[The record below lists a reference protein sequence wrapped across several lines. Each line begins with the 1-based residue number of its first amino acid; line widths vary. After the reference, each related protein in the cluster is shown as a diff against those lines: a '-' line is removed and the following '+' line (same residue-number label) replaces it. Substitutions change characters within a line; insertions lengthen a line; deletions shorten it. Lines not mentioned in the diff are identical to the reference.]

1 MQQIVI
7 GTAGHIDHGKTALV
21 KALTGTNTD
30 QLAQEKARGMTI
42 DLGFAYLNEQITII
56 DVPGHEKF
64 IRNMA
69 AGAAN
74 VHIGML
80 VVAADDGIMPQTKE
94 HLQILDSFSI
104 QGGLVVLTKVD
115 IVNDEEWIDLVEL
128 ELQDLIKNTVLNG
141 VPIIRVNNL
150 TGDGIE
156 AVKKHLLH
164 IAKEVKIQIRSN
176 EFRMHVDRVFTKK
189 GFGTVVTGTVDSGE
203 LHVGD
208 KLELLPNK
216 VNTKVRGIQTH
227 GGNVESVGVGDRAA
241 LNLANVERTEVYRGT
256 VLSNPGIIAV
266 TKKVIAHII
275 MYPNTDWIIKNNQ
288 RIRLHIGTAEIMGK
302 VSMAIPKLKKG
313 QNGSVII
320 GLEIPH
326 PVAMDDLFV
335 IRSYSPMKTIAQGR
349 ILDPLPSGK
358 WSELKNNIKIL
369 SPDPEKRFHTMVLR
383 EWKQPRTLNSWRNRC
398 FRKQNVIQ
406 QWINA
411 AGLKIES
418 KSKIVYSNNSLKISD
433 EAILSLVNNIY
444 KRDSFRKTIS
454 NEAIIDQLKWSSVWV
469 TFVLANMELEGKI
482 IQSSGR
488 ISLSDYRPEITV
500 KDQKDLDF
508 IQGLVDSSGLEP
520 ISLKVL
526 IQRSGF
532 KPGRV
537 NGMLHLL
544 NDDNRSE
551 KIGTDLWIA
560 KKYRD
565 EILKY
570 VRGHFEKNKLLSVS
584 NFKDIIGLTR
594 KTAIPLLEYLDQ
606 SNYTQRDGNDRRIG
620 SMLDA

>member
-320 GLEIPH
+320 GLEIPLS
-326 PVAMDDLFV
+326 VAMDDLFV

-454 NEAIIDQLKWSSVWV
+454 NEAIIDQLKWSLVWV

>member
-320 GLEIPH
+320 DLEIPLS
-326 PVAMDDLFV
+326 VAMDDLFV

>member
-302 VSMAIPKLKKG
+302 VSMAIPNLKKG

-320 GLEIPH
+320 GLEIPLS
-326 PVAMDDLFV
+326 VAMDDLFV

-606 SNYTQRDGNDRRIG
+606 SNYTQRDGNNRRIG

>member
-320 GLEIPH
+320 GLEIPLS
-326 PVAMDDLFV
+326 VAMDDLFV

>member
-320 GLEIPH
+320 DLEIPLS
-326 PVAMDDLFV
+326 VAMDDLFV

-383 EWKQPRTLNSWRNRC
+383 EWKQPRTLNSWKNRC

>member
-128 ELQDLIKNTVLNG
+128 ELQDLIRNTVLNG

-320 GLEIPH
+320 DLEIPLS
-326 PVAMDDLFV
+326 VAMDDLFV

-537 NGMLHLL
+537 NSMLHLL

-606 SNYTQRDGNDRRIG
+606 SNYTQRDGNNRRIG

>member
-128 ELQDLIKNTVLNG
+128 ELQTLIKNTVLNG

-320 GLEIPH
+320 DLEIPLS
-326 PVAMDDLFV
+326 VAMDDLFV

>member
-203 LHVGD
+203 LHVSD

-320 GLEIPH
+320 GLEIPLS
-326 PVAMDDLFV
+326 VAMDDLFV

-418 KSKIVYSNNSLKISD
+418 KSKIVYSNNSLKVSD

-606 SNYTQRDGNDRRIG
+606 SNYTQRDGNNRRIG

>member
-320 GLEIPH
+320 GLEIPLS
-326 PVAMDDLFV
+326 VAMDDLFV

-606 SNYTQRDGNDRRIG
+606 SNYTQRDGNNRRIG

>member
-1 MQQIVI
+1 M
-7 GTAGHIDHGKTALV
+7 
-21 KALTGTNTD
+21 
-30 QLAQEKARGMTI
+30 
-42 DLGFAYLNEQITII
+42 
-56 DVPGHEKF
+56 
-64 IRNMA
+64 
-69 AGAAN
+69 
-74 VHIGML
+74 
-80 VVAADDGIMPQTKE
+80 
-94 HLQILDSFSI
+94 
-104 QGGLVVLTKVD
+104 
-115 IVNDEEWIDLVEL
+115 
-128 ELQDLIKNTVLNG
+128 
-141 VPIIRVNNL
+141 
-150 TGDGIE
+150 
-156 AVKKHLLH
+156 
-164 IAKEVKIQIRSN
+164 
-176 EFRMHVDRVFTKK
+176 
-189 GFGTVVTGTVDSGE
+189 
-203 LHVGD
+203 
-208 KLELLPNK
+208 
-216 VNTKVRGIQTH
+216 
-227 GGNVESVGVGDRAA
+227 
-241 LNLANVERTEVYRGT
+241 ANVERTEVYRGT

-288 RIRLHIGTAEIMGK
+288 RIRLHIGIAEIMGK
-302 VSMAIPKLKKG
+302 VSMAIPNLNKG

-320 GLEIPH
+320 GLEIPLS
-326 PVAMDDLFV
+326 VAMDDLFV

-594 KTAIPLLEYLDQ
+594 KTAIPLLEYLDL
-606 SNYTQRDGNDRRIG
+606 SNYTQRDGNNRRIG

>member
-128 ELQDLIKNTVLNG
+128 ELQTLIKNTVLNG

-203 LHVGD
+203 IHVGD

-320 GLEIPH
+320 GLEIPLS
-326 PVAMDDLFV
+326 VAMDDLFV

>member
-320 GLEIPH
+320 GLEIPLS
-326 PVAMDDLFV
+326 VAMDDLFV

-544 NDDNRSE
+544 NDNNRSE

-606 SNYTQRDGNDRRIG
+606 SNYTQRDGNNRRIG

>member
-115 IVNDEEWIDLVEL
+115 IVNDEEWIDMVEL

-203 LHVGD
+203 LHVSD

-320 GLEIPH
+320 SLEIPLS
-326 PVAMDDLFV
+326 VAMDDLFV

-606 SNYTQRDGNDRRIG
+606 SNYTQRDGNNRRIG

>member
-115 IVNDEEWIDLVEL
+115 IVNDEEWIDLIEF
-128 ELQDLIKNTVLNG
+128 ELQTLIKNTVLNG
-141 VPIIRVNNL
+141 VPIIRLNNL

-320 GLEIPH
+320 DLEIPLS
-326 PVAMDDLFV
+326 VAMDDLFV

>member
-216 VNTKVRGIQTH
+216 VNAKVRGIQTH

-320 GLEIPH
+320 GLEIPLS
-326 PVAMDDLFV
+326 VAMDDLFV

>member
-128 ELQDLIKNTVLNG
+128 ELQTLIKNTVLNG

-320 GLEIPH
+320 GLEIPLS
-326 PVAMDDLFV
+326 VAMDDLFV

>member
-176 EFRMHVDRVFTKK
+176 EFRMHIDRVFTKK

-216 VNTKVRGIQTH
+216 VNAKVRGIQTH

-320 GLEIPH
+320 GLEIPLS
-326 PVAMDDLFV
+326 VAMDDLFV

-606 SNYTQRDGNDRRIG
+606 SNYTQRDGNNRRIG

>member
-320 GLEIPH
+320 GLEIPMS
-326 PVAMDDLFV
+326 VAMDDLFV

-418 KSKIVYSNNSLKISD
+418 KSKIVYSNNSLKMSD

-454 NEAIIDQLKWSSVWV
+454 NEAIIDQLKWSLVWV

>member
-42 DLGFAYLNEQITII
+42 ALGFAYLNEQITII

-320 GLEIPH
+320 GLEIPLS
-326 PVAMDDLFV
+326 VAMDDLFV

-606 SNYTQRDGNDRRIG
+606 SNYTQRDGNNRRIG

>member
-115 IVNDEEWIDLVEL
+115 IVNDEEWIDLIEF
-128 ELQDLIKNTVLNG
+128 ELQTLIKNTVLNG

-320 GLEIPH
+320 DLEIPLS
-326 PVAMDDLFV
+326 VAMDDLFV

>member
-216 VNTKVRGIQTH
+216 VDAKVRGIQTH

-320 GLEIPH
+320 GLEIPLS
-326 PVAMDDLFV
+326 VAMDDLFV

-606 SNYTQRDGNDRRIG
+606 SNYTQRDGNNRRIG

>member
-141 VPIIRVNNL
+141 APIIRVNNL

-164 IAKEVKIQIRSN
+164 NAKEVKIQIRSN

-320 GLEIPH
+320 GLEIPLS
-326 PVAMDDLFV
+326 VAMDDLFV

-482 IQSSGR
+482 IQSNGR

>member
-128 ELQDLIKNTVLNG
+128 ELQTLIKNTVLNG

-216 VNTKVRGIQTH
+216 VNAKVRGIQTH

-320 GLEIPH
+320 DLEIPLS
-326 PVAMDDLFV
+326 VAMDDLFV

>member
-216 VNTKVRGIQTH
+216 VNAKVRGIQTH

-320 GLEIPH
+320 GLEIPLS
-326 PVAMDDLFV
+326 VAMDDLFV

-606 SNYTQRDGNDRRIG
+606 SNYTQRDGNNRRIG

>member
-320 GLEIPH
+320 DLEIPLS
-326 PVAMDDLFV
+326 VAMDDLFV

-570 VRGHFEKNKLLSVS
+570 VRGHFEKNKLLSVA

>member
-320 GLEIPH
+320 GLEIPLS
-326 PVAMDDLFV
+326 VAMDDLFV

-383 EWKQPRTLNSWRNRC
+383 EWKQPRTLNSWRIRC

>member
-1 MQQIVI
+1 
-7 GTAGHIDHGKTALV
+7 
-21 KALTGTNTD
+21 
-30 QLAQEKARGMTI
+30 
-42 DLGFAYLNEQITII
+42 
-56 DVPGHEKF
+56 
-64 IRNMA
+64 MA

-176 EFRMHVDRVFTKK
+176 EFRMHIDRVFTKK

-320 GLEIPH
+320 DLEIPLS
-326 PVAMDDLFV
+326 VAMDDLFV

>member
-275 MYPNTDWIIKNNQ
+275 MYPDTDWTIKNNQ
-288 RIRLHIGTAEIMGK
+288 CIRLHIGTAEIMGK
-302 VSMAIPKLKKG
+302 VSMATPKLKKG
-313 QNGSVII
+313 ENSSVII
-320 GLEIPH
+320 GLEISLS
-326 PVAMDDLFV
+326 VAMDDLFV
-335 IRSYSPMKTIAQGR
+335 IRSYSPMQTIARGR

-606 SNYTQRDGNDRRIG
+606 SNYTQRDGNNRRIG

>member
-128 ELQDLIKNTVLNG
+128 ELQTLIKNTVLNG

-176 EFRMHVDRVFTKK
+176 EFRMHIDRVFTKK
-189 GFGTVVTGTVDSGE
+189 GFGTVVTGTVDSGG
-203 LHVGD
+203 LHIGD

-216 VNTKVRGIQTH
+216 VNAKVRGIQTH

-320 GLEIPH
+320 DLEIPLS
-326 PVAMDDLFV
+326 VAMDDLFV

>member
-30 QLAQEKARGMTI
+30 QLVQEKARGMTI

-320 GLEIPH
+320 GLEIPLS
-326 PVAMDDLFV
+326 VAMDDLFV

>member
-1 MQQIVI
+1 
-7 GTAGHIDHGKTALV
+7 
-21 KALTGTNTD
+21 
-30 QLAQEKARGMTI
+30 
-42 DLGFAYLNEQITII
+42 
-56 DVPGHEKF
+56 
-64 IRNMA
+64 
-69 AGAAN
+69 
-74 VHIGML
+74 
-80 VVAADDGIMPQTKE
+80 
-94 HLQILDSFSI
+94 
-104 QGGLVVLTKVD
+104 
-115 IVNDEEWIDLVEL
+115 
-128 ELQDLIKNTVLNG
+128 
-141 VPIIRVNNL
+141 
-150 TGDGIE
+150 
-156 AVKKHLLH
+156 
-164 IAKEVKIQIRSN
+164 
-176 EFRMHVDRVFTKK
+176 
-189 GFGTVVTGTVDSGE
+189 
-203 LHVGD
+203 
-208 KLELLPNK
+208 
-216 VNTKVRGIQTH
+216 
-227 GGNVESVGVGDRAA
+227 
-241 LNLANVERTEVYRGT
+241 
-256 VLSNPGIIAV
+256 
-266 TKKVIAHII
+266 
-275 MYPNTDWIIKNNQ
+275 
-288 RIRLHIGTAEIMGK
+288 
-302 VSMAIPKLKKG
+302 
-313 QNGSVII
+313 
-320 GLEIPH
+320 
-326 PVAMDDLFV
+326 MDDLFV

-358 WSELKNNIKIL
+358 WSELKNHIKIL
-369 SPDPEKRFHTMVLR
+369 SSDPEKRFHTMVLR

-469 TFVLANMELEGKI
+469 TFVLANMEIEGKI

>member
-189 GFGTVVTGTVDSGE
+189 GFGTVVTGTVDSGG
-203 LHVGD
+203 LHIGD

-216 VNTKVRGIQTH
+216 VNAKVRGIQTH

-320 GLEIPH
+320 DLEIPLS
-326 PVAMDDLFV
+326 VAMDDLFV

>member
-128 ELQDLIKNTVLNG
+128 ELQTLIKNTVLNG

-176 EFRMHVDRVFTKK
+176 EFRMHIDRVFTKK

-216 VNTKVRGIQTH
+216 VNAKVRGIQTH

-320 GLEIPH
+320 GLEIPLS
-326 PVAMDDLFV
+326 VAMDDLFV

>member
-227 GGNVESVGVGDRAA
+227 GGNVESVGVGYRAA

-320 GLEIPH
+320 NLEIPLS
-326 PVAMDDLFV
+326 VAMDDLFV

-537 NGMLHLL
+537 NSMLHLL

>member
-320 GLEIPH
+320 GLEIPLS
-326 PVAMDDLFV
+326 VAMDDLFV

-383 EWKQPRTLNSWRNRC
+383 EWEQPRTLNSWIKRC
-398 FRKQNVIQ
+398 FRKQNVIK

-411 AGLKIES
+411 AGLKIEP
-418 KSKIVYSNNSLKISD
+418 KSKMVYSNSSLKRSE
-433 EAILSLVNNIY
+433 EAILGLVNNVY
-444 KRDSFRKTIS
+444 KRDSFMKTIS
-454 NEAIIDQLKWSSVWV
+454 NEAIVDQLKWSSVWV
-469 TFVLANMELEGKI
+469 TFVLANMALEGKI
-482 IQSSGR
+482 TQSSGR
-488 ISLSDYRPEITV
+488 ISLSGYRPEITV

-526 IQRSGF
+526 VQRSGF

-537 NGMLHLL
+537 NGMLYLL

-570 VRGHFEKNKLLSVS
+570 VLGHFEKNKLLSVA

-606 SNYTQRDGNDRRIG
+606 SNYTQRDGNNRRIG

>member
-189 GFGTVVTGTVDSGE
+189 GFGTVVTGTVDSGG
-203 LHVGD
+203 LHIGD

-216 VNTKVRGIQTH
+216 VNAKVRGIQTH

-320 GLEIPH
+320 DLEIPLS
-326 PVAMDDLFV
+326 VAMDDLFV

-606 SNYTQRDGNDRRIG
+606 SNYTQRDGNNRRIG